1 LPRLP
6 AYVSIAEQL
15 SAVLNVRLTEER
27 EQAMA
32 RPVTLFTGQWADLPL
47 EELAPKAKSFG
58 YDGLELACWGD
69 HLDIERAAEDPGY
82 CERQRAILS
91 RNGLDC
97 WAISA
102 HLQGQLVLD
111 PPDSRGAG
119 FAPATMQDDPDK
131 VRQWGT
137 QQMMLAP
144 HAAKNMGVR
153 VVNGFT
159 GSSIWHLIYPFP
171 PQDERLIDDGF
182 KLFAERWNPIFDEFD
197 KAEVRFGLEVHP
209 TEIAYDYYTSQR
221 ALEAVDRRPAF
232 GFNLDPSHLIHQ
244 GVDPAIFARDFADRI
259 YHTHIKDAH
268 VRRDGRAGIL
278 GSYLNFG
285 DARRGWEFRSPGHG
299 DINFDELIR
308 ALNDIGYQGPL
319 SVEWEDAGMDREHGA
334 REAAEFCRK
343 IDFTPSGRAFDAAF
357 QR

>member
-1 LPRLP
+1 
-6 AYVSIAEQL
+6 
-15 SAVLNVRLTEER
+15 
-27 EQAMA
+27 
-32 RPVTLFTGQWADLPL
+32 TGQWADLPL
-47 EELAPKAKSFG
+47 EDLAAKAKSWG

-69 HLDIERAAEDPGY
+69 HLDIERAAEDPNY
-82 CERQRAILS
+82 CGRQRETL
-91 RNGLDC
+91 RKNGLEC

-111 PPDSRGAG
+111 RPDQRGAG
-119 FAPATMQDDPDK
+119 FAPEALRNDPEK
-131 VRQWGT
+131 VREWGT
-137 QQMMLAP
+137 RQMKLAP
-144 HAAKNMGVR
+144 LAAKNMGVT

-171 PQDERLIDDGF
+171 PQDEAMIEEGYQ
-182 KLFAERWNPIFDEFD
+182 LFAERWNPIFDEFD
-197 KAEVRFGLEVHP
+197 RYSVRFGLEVHP
-209 TEIAYDYYTSQR
+209 TEIAFDYYTAQR
-221 ALEAVDRRPAF
+221 ALEAVNRRPAF

-244 GVDPAIFARDFADRI
+244 GVDPALFARDFADRI

-278 GSYLNFG
+278 GSYINFG

-299 DINFDELIR
+299 DINFGELIR

-343 IDFTPSGRAFDAAF
+343 IDFKPSERAFDAAF
-357 QR
+357 QK

>member
-1 LPRLP
+1 
-6 AYVSIAEQL
+6 
-15 SAVLNVRLTEER
+15 
-27 EQAMA
+27 MA

-47 EELAPKAKSFG
+47 EVLAEKAKSWG

-69 HLDIERAAEDPGY
+69 HLDIEKAAEDSAY
-82 CERQRAILS
+82 CERQRDLLK
-91 RNGLDC
+91 RHGLGC

-111 PPDSRGAG
+111 RPDPRGAG
-119 FAPATMQDDPDK
+119 FAPPELRSDPGK
-131 VRQWGT
+131 VREWGT
-137 QQMMLAP
+137 RQMMLAP
-144 HAAKNMGVR
+144 HAAKNMGVT

-171 PQDERLIDDGF
+171 PQDESLIEEGF

-197 KAEVRFGLEVHP
+197 KCGVRFGLEVHP
-209 TEIAYDYYTSQR
+209 TEIAFDYYTAQR
-221 ALEAVDRRPAF
+221 ALEAVNRRPAF
-232 GFNLDPSHLIHQ
+232 GFNLDPSHLFHQ
-244 GVDPAIFARDFADRI
+244 GVNPATFARDFADRI
-259 YHTHIKDAH
+259 YHTHIKDTY

-285 DARRGWEFRSPGHG
+285 DPRRGWEFRSPGHG
-299 DINFDELIR
+299 QIDFEELIR

-343 IDFTPSGRAFDAAF
+343 IDFKASGRAFDAAF

>member
-1 LPRLP
+1 
-6 AYVSIAEQL
+6 
-15 SAVLNVRLTEER
+15 
-27 EQAMA
+27 MA

-47 EELAPKAKSFG
+47 AELAPKAKEFG

-69 HLDIERAAEDPGY
+69 HLDLQRAAEDPRY
-82 CERQRAILS
+82 CEGQRDLL
-91 RNGLDC
+91 RRHGLNC

-111 PPDSRGAG
+111 NPDPRGAG
-119 FAPATMQDDPDK
+119 FAPPVIQDDPEK
-131 VRQWGT
+131 VREWGT
-137 QQMMLAP
+137 WQMMLAP
-144 HAAKNMGVR
+144 AAAKNMGVE

-171 PQDERLIDDGF
+171 PQDESLIEEGF

-197 KAEVRFGLEVHP
+197 RHGVKFGLEVHP
-209 TEIAYDYYTSQR
+209 TEIAYDYYTAQR

-232 GFNLDPSHLIHQ
+232 GFNLDPSHLYHQ
-244 GVDPAIFARDFADRI
+244 GVDAAIFARDYADRI
-259 YHTHIKDAH
+259 YHTHIKDTF

-278 GSYLNFG
+278 GSYLPFG

-299 DINFDELIR
+299 QIDFGELIR
-308 ALNDIGYQGPL
+308 ALNDIGYDGPL

-334 REAAEFCRK
+334 RDAAAFCRR
-343 IDFTPSGRAFDAAF
+343 IDFTAAGRAFDAAF
-357 QR
+357 QTR